1 MYELTAIGV
10 TPDNQ
15 TTIKGR
21 DGRAVQKPSVNARSA
36 SANVVHDLLLVQAS
50 AISQVSFAGLLYAN
64 HTYNHYTVLPADS
77 VDGLGKRRF
86 ASVQAVKN
94 DIQRLAKSGK
104 APWLVRVESD
114 LSVTDMSGNA
124 WGYCHVLN
132 MPTDDTEIVINDLWL
147 EPVEN

>member
-1 MYELTAIGV
+1 MYELTALGIQ
-10 TPDNQ
+10 PDNQ
-15 TTIKGR
+15 ATIEGR
-21 DGRAVQKPSVNARSA
+21 DGRAVQKPSVNARSS
-36 SANVVHDLLLVQAS
+36 SAQTVHDLLLVQAS
-50 AISQVSFAGLLYAN
+50 AISQVSFASLLFQN
-64 HTYNHYTVLPADS
+64 HTYNNYTVMPCNS

-124 WGYCHVLN
+124 WGYCHTLN
-132 MPTDDTEIVINDLWL
+132 MPTNDTEIVINDLWL
-147 EPVEN
+147 EPVQD